1 MQEKERQE
9 PFYKVYRKDCGRG
22 LNPKE
27 LLIISLVKSYE
38 DDNKK
43 FFMSNEYISK
53 EIGLTKRAV
62 QNNINKLV
70 GKGELFKKEVR
81 DNSRGQANCI
91 RILSTKPLEP
101 SAETAYGNTEPSAD
115 FAQKRMQILQEPSAE
130 TAYGNTEPSAETAYG
145 NTEPSADF
153 AQKRMQILQEP
164 SAETAPYNN
173 SYNKNYYKKSEN
185 PKNRSTDLNNLTPIE
200 KEESFKNESL
210 SSEPIILSEEQKK
223 TLEELERMIRGY

>member
-101 SAETAYGNTEPSAD
+101 SAENAYGNTEPSAENAYGNTEPSAD

-130 TAYGNTEPSAETAYG
+130 N
-145 NTEPSADF
+145 
-153 AQKRMQILQEP
+153 
-164 SAETAPYNN
+164 APYNN
-173 SYNKNYYKKSEN
+173 SYNKNYYNKSEN
-185 PKNRSTDLNNLTPIE
+185 PKNRSSNLNDLTPEE
-200 KEESFKNESL
+200 KEELLKEAIENMNYRDDEDL
-210 SSEPIILSEEQKK
+210 
-223 TLEELERMIRGY
+223 Y

>member
-1 MQEKERQE
+1 MQEKEQQE
-9 PFYKVYRKDCGRG
+9 QFYKLYRKDCGRG

-53 EIGLTKRAV
+53 EIGLCKRTV
-62 QNNINKLV
+62 QKTINVLV

-81 DNSRGQANCI
+81 DNTRGQANNF

-101 SAETAYGNTEPSAD
+101 SAENAYGNTEPSAD
-115 FAQKRMQILQEPSAE
+115 FAQNRV
-130 TAYGNTEPSAETAYG
+130 
-145 NTEPSADF
+145 
-153 AQKRMQILQEP
+153 QILQEP

-173 SYNKNYYKKSEN
+173 SYNKNYYKKNEN
-185 PKNRSTDLNNLTPIE
+185 PKNRSTNLNDLTPTK
-200 KEESFKNESL
+200 KEESFKNEPL
-210 SSEPIILSEEQKK
+210 SNEPIVLSEEQEK
-223 TLEELERMIRGY
+223 TKEELERLIRGY

>member
-1 MQEKERQE
+1 MKVKERQE

-101 SAETAYGNTEPSAD
+101 SAETAYGNTEPSA
-115 FAQKRMQILQEPSAE
+115 
-130 TAYGNTEPSAETAYG
+130 ETAYG

-153 AQKRMQILQEP
+153 AQKRVQILQEP
-164 SAETAPYNN
+164 SAENAPYNN

-185 PKNRSTDLNNLTPIE
+185 PKNRSTDLNNLTPEE
-200 KEESFKNESL
+200 KEK
-210 SSEPIILSEEQKK
+210 ILKEA
-223 TLEELERMIRGY
+223 LENINYRDDEDFY

>member
-101 SAETAYGNTEPSAD
+101 SAETAYGNTEPSA
-115 FAQKRMQILQEPSAE
+115 
-130 TAYGNTEPSAETAYG
+130 ETAYG

-153 AQKRMQILQEP
+153 AQNRVQILQEP
-164 SAETAPYNN
+164 SAENAPYNN

>member
-38 DDNKK
+38 DDSKK

-53 EIGLTKRAV
+53 EIGLCKRTV
-62 QNNINKLV
+62 QKTINELV

-81 DNSRGQANCI
+81 DNARGQANCI
-91 RILSTKPLEP
+91 RILSTKPIKEGVSIACGSNKPSAENAYGNTEP
-101 SAETAYGNTEPSAD
+101 SAENAYGNTEPSAENAYGNTEPSAD
-115 FAQKRMQILQEPSAE
+115 FAQKRMQKLQEAYAE
-130 TAYGNTEPSAETAYG
+130 
-145 NTEPSADF
+145 
-153 AQKRMQILQEP
+153 I
-164 SAETAPYNN
+164 APYNN

-185 PKNRSTDLNNLTPIE
+185 TKNRSTDLNKLTPEE
-200 KEESFKNESL
+200 KE
-210 SSEPIILSEEQKK
+210 K
-223 TLEELERMIRGY
+223 TLKEALENMNYRHDEDFY

>member
-130 TAYGNTEPSAETAYG
+130 N
-145 NTEPSADF
+145 
-153 AQKRMQILQEP
+153 
-164 SAETAPYNN
+164 APYNN

>member
-101 SAETAYGNTEPSAD
+101 SAEN
-115 FAQKRMQILQEPSAE
+115 
-130 TAYGNTEPSAETAYG
+130 
-145 NTEPSADF
+145 
-153 AQKRMQILQEP
+153 
-164 SAETAPYNN
+164 APYNN

>member
-130 TAYGNTEPSAETAYG
+130 N
-145 NTEPSADF
+145 
-153 AQKRMQILQEP
+153 
-164 SAETAPYNN
+164 APYNN

-185 PKNRSTDLNNLTPIE
+185 PKNRSIDLNNLTPIE